1 MTTDLG
7 PYVRF
12 SELEGTVSTTVRE
25 FLTPPPRAFVVST
38 AFVDLEAPFYS
49 DFTEAISDAQQL
61 ATALQPYAVR
71 FIDRLVPESVDV
83 SALAAQH
90 VYVTDIAGSVVLD
103 PFYRLLRGDAVD
115 LNTATVALDI
125 NNARVAIDLN

>member
-1 MTTDLG
+1 M
-7 PYVRF
+7 
-12 SELEGTVSTTVRE
+12 SEVTAIVGNVVTENEVSALIRG

-49 DFTEAISDAQQL
+49 DFAEAISDAQQL
-61 ATALQPYAVR
+61 ATALLPYAVR
-71 FIDRLVPESVDV
+71 FIDRLVPESVNV

-103 PFYRLLRGDAVD
+103 IFYRLLRGDAVD
-115 LNTATVALDI
+115 LNNATLALDL
-125 NNARVAIDLN
+125 NNLRVAIDLN